1 MVEVKVK
8 KSWKNVKKF
17 FQTLFIL
24 KRVDTNGEKRSL
36 DDDFVA
42 LRTSNNIC
50 K

>member
-1 MVEVKVK
+1 MVEVQVK
-8 KSWKNVKKF
+8 KPWKKVKKF

-24 KRVDTNGEKRSL
+24 KRVDTSGEKRSL